1 MATVRMSRRLL
12 SEIRSAA
19 RKKYV
24 TVNPYKDF
32 PSPDKWFNESIKSK
46 MQSFV
51 QKSIEHFGGDYIDF
65 DRQAEVNNL
74 VIKTTKIVQDDNGV
88 EDHIKT
94 TYQCSFDTYTTTP
107 KFMMDGYS
115 TITIKLPRE
124 HELVQQCE
132 AVDKHND
139 ACRTGERE
147 YINKIEEAISDFST
161 LNQALKAWPALKD
174 LVDDKYVQKVYEKV
188 ERKAKQQQQREAI
201 AIQEQE
207 LNEVLLTANLL
218 EN

>member
-32 PSPDKWFNESIKSK
+32 HSADTWVNETFKNKIP
-46 MQSFV
+46 SFV
-51 QKSIEHFGGDYIDF
+51 EKAKEHFGGDYIDF

-174 LVDDKYVQKVYEKV
+174 LVDDQYVQKVYEKV

>member
-12 SEIRSAA
+12 SEIRTTA
-19 RKKYV
+19 REKFKK
-24 TVNPYKDF
+24 VNPYKDF
-32 PSPDKWFNESIKSK
+32 PSADTWVTETFKNKVP
-46 MQSFV
+46 SFI
-51 QKSIEHFGGDYIDF
+51 QKTKEHFNGEYFNF
-65 DRQAEVNNL
+65 DKIEEVNKL
-74 VIKTTKIVQDDNGV
+74 DIHTTKIVQDDDGV

-94 TYQCSFDTYTTTP
+94 TYRCPFDTYTTIP
-107 KFMMDGYS
+107 KFMTERYETFS
-115 TITIKLPRE
+115 VHLPRE
-124 HELVQQCE
+124 HFLVQQCE
-132 AVDKHND
+132 AVDKHNE
-139 ACRTGERE
+139 ACRDGERQ
-147 YINKIEEAISDFST
+147 YVNKIEEAIEPFST

-174 LVDDKYVQKVYEKV
+174 LVDDQYVQKVYEKV

>member
-1 MATVRMSRRLL
+1 
-12 SEIRSAA
+12 
-19 RKKYV
+19 
-24 TVNPYKDF
+24 
-32 PSPDKWFNESIKSK
+32 
-46 MQSFV
+46 
-51 QKSIEHFGGDYIDF
+51 
-65 DRQAEVNNL
+65 
-74 VIKTTKIVQDDNGV
+74 
-88 EDHIKT
+88 
-94 TYQCSFDTYTTTP
+94 
-107 KFMMDGYS
+107 MDGYS

-124 HELVQQCE
+124 HEFVQQCE
-132 AVDKHND
+132 AIDKHND

-174 LVDDKYVQKVYEKV
+174 LVDDQYVQKVYEKV